1 MSVVRYLPHVKFFIT
16 WIPSILLGLAL
27 AAWYGFANLS
37 WMALIVIGMFC
48 MAQTQ
53 HSFHATRGT
62 SSTLPD
68 YTLDE
73 IEKLQR
79 IGVGFA
85 LASLVIASYL
95 TLVGR
100 PWVLPAVL
108 LGMLLIFA
116 YASPWKKE
124 SYWGAGQA
132 LVSVTTMYVI
142 AGFVT
147 LPALVILAGCGFLM
161 TMGLKTYRLITGDYD
176 EIPPGAERGLG
187 PFVVWYVLGFSLI
200 AAGLWLL

>member
-1 MSVVRYLPHVKFFIT
+1 MSVARYLPHARFFIT

-37 WMALIVIGMFC
+37 WMVLIIIGMFC

-53 HSFHATRGT
+53 HSFHATRGA

-79 IGVGFA
+79 VGVGFA
-85 LASLVIASYL
+85 STSLVIASYF

-108 LGMLLIFA
+108 LGMLLMLA

-124 SYWGAGQA
+124 AYWGVAQV
-132 LVSVTTMYVI
+132 LVSATTMYVI

-147 LPALVILAGCGFLM
+147 LPALVIFAGCGLLAI
-161 TMGLKTYRLITGDYD
+161 MGLKTYRLITGDYD
-176 EIPPGAERGLG
+176 EVPPGAERGLG
-187 PFVVWYVLGFSLI
+187 PFVTYYTLGFSLI
-200 AAGLWLL
+200 AAGCWLL